1 MKTIRSCHELGVC
14 HGRPSVGCTCNRDEL
29 KPFAPGVIQVFKPQ
43 RLERVKAM
51 AKELLGCL
59 LVAAVGGL
67 VTWLAFQVWRVLR
80 AFA

>member
-43 RLERVKAM
+43 RLERVKAIAM
-51 AKELLGCL
+51 EVLGCL
-59 LVAAVGGL
+59 LVAAVGGA
-67 VTWLAFQVWRVLR
+67 VTWLALQVWQVLR

>member
-43 RLERVKAM
+43 RHERAKAIS
-51 AKELLGCL
+51 KELLGWL
-59 LVAAVGGL
+59 LVAVAGGVITWM
-67 VTWLAFQVWRVLR
+67 VTQVWQVVR